1 MVKKKQIEIGG
12 KKYTLTVK
20 RSMLITLKKV
30 APELLKINGNS
41 SKLSEKEIADL
52 QYEAGLSIY
61 DNMDVIFYEVIRVAH
76 PTITKE
82 KSDEIYSQFRDEQL
96 DVEEKLME
104 FFSTTFTDGIPVENK
119 KKIDWQIPVK

>member
-1 MVKKKQIEIGG
+1 
-12 KKYTLTVK
+12 
-20 RSMLITLKKV
+20 MLITLKKV

-61 DNMDVIFYEVIRVAH
+61 DNMDVIFYEMIRVAH

-82 KSDEIYSQFRDEQL
+82 KSDEIYSQFCDEYL

-119 KKIDWQIPVK
+119 KKIDW